1 MIAPAGAPAPHPR
14 PLYDRIASALLWL
27 AALSFATGV
36 FFSLTL
42 WFGVLPPVKPVAVGV
57 VTIQRYSKLRD
68 YLGAGLF
75 MTLVPAL
82 TVWFRRVG
90 ERLAVREGHRI
101 AFALPFLLSPLFY
114 LTTGKVGWIL
124 ILPLALAFAATRTLR
139 VTTESAWL
147 RRLFARDLHPY
158 HALLFSEA
166 MAWIIF
172 RYIVTGRRIAHFP
185 TLFLELVF
193 VALFLAL
200 FWCVAL
206 LVARIAEV
214 SFGAAPDEMF
224 KRITTAAVPLV
235 ALPLVGL
242 IWSPTP
248 FAWAAVIVVFLIVA
262 LLASRLRTP
271 LSPRAAWAIAAYV
284 TIPILMYYVSYA
296 SSAHT
301 SQWIDLFH
309 RGESIGPAS
318 DYLRGKAPYRGV
330 FALHGMLEDGLLDAW
345 LMQLF
350 GRSFEIAVARQAIL
364 GAFLGVSIWYLGI
377 IIFESIPLALI
388 VTAMGAWTTA
398 ENNRTF
404 FQVAAVALF
413 WNALRRRNRFS
424 AVASGV
430 FAAIAL
436 FFSYEIGIYTIAG
449 AIAAAFV
456 LWIVSLRV
464 AWDGLPPLRV
474 MLWFLIG
481 VAIGAAPFVIYLA
494 SRGALADFATVS
506 FVTIPKIID
515 AVWSLPFPD
524 LVSTFRKDLNV
535 HTLADFVLFEKF
547 HLILSPLAIAVAAT
561 YYLQRVIRRRT
572 ETLDHALAML
582 TVFCAIAQ
590 RTAFGRAEFR
600 HQYFA
605 AFLTGPILVLL
616 AMFAVRRLREPW
628 REGGEGTRAFIA
640 AIGIGVVPIIALV
653 FWIPD
658 LINARID
665 DVINY
670 QRRVINIIVD
680 PRAGE
685 VQARIDEVTKEIHA
699 LTRQGDPIFDFSSQ
713 PAFYFFVDR
722 PNPTRFYQ
730 VPIASPREFQSEVI
744 ATLERAKPKVII
756 RTSPENYDEFDGISN
771 ALRAQ
776 AVAAYIDDCYRF
788 AKSVRGVEIWTR
800 LPNARPAPLASYLWR
815 VHIPDPKEVATTQR
829 ARVVFPVIGSVWG
842 ANGANWVSD
851 LTLHNPLR
859 ESIEVSLRYVT
870 GQNAIDRQ
878 LRLAPQQTMRWQN
891 VVHNLFLQPDGIGT
905 LWIVYR
911 NDRVPVALIQ
921 TSDIAHGARASI
933 QKPLGRRDAATALTD
948 NADLTIAGIPVV
960 GQRYVNVGVVNTGD
974 IPATFRITART
985 PNGKPIGRPIESG
998 IPEGQLWLTTGIEQ
1012 ELGVKIDES
1021 TTLRV
1026 SAIAGSGVAF
1036 ASIVDPATG
1045 DSVFIAATPSQ
1056 Q

>member
-1 MIAPAGAPAPHPR
+1 MTRPR

-27 AALSFATGV
+27 AAFSFAAGV

-68 YLGAGLF
+68 YLGAALF

-82 TVWFRRVG
+82 TIVFRRIA
-90 ERLAVREGHRI
+90 ERLASREGHPI

-124 ILPLALAFAATRTLR
+124 ILPVALAYGATRTLR
-139 VTTESAWL
+139 IATESSWL
-147 RRLFARDLHPY
+147 RRMFAESMRPF

-166 MAWIIF
+166 MGWIVF
-172 RYIVTGRRIAHFP
+172 RYIVTGRRIAHFA
-185 TLFLELVF
+185 TLFLEIVF

-206 LVARIAEV
+206 LVSRIAEIA
-214 SFGAAPDEMF
+214 FGAPPDAMF
-224 KRITTAAVPLV
+224 RRITTAALPLV

-248 FAWAAVIVVFLIVA
+248 FAWSAVIVAFFIVA
-262 LLASRLRTP
+262 LLAMRIREP
-271 LSPRAAWAIAAYV
+271 LSPGAAWAIAAYV
-284 TIPILMYYVSYA
+284 VIPLLLYFVSYA
-296 SSAHT
+296 STAHL
-301 SQWIDLFH
+301 SQWVDLFH

-318 DYLRGKAPYRGV
+318 DYLRGKVPYRGV

-350 GRSFEIAVARQAIL
+350 GRSLAVAVARQAIL

-377 IIFESIPLALI
+377 LIFESIPLALI

-398 ENNRTF
+398 ETDRTF

-413 WNALRRRNRFS
+413 WHALRRRNRFS

-436 FFSYEIGIYTIAG
+436 FYSYEIGLYTITG
-449 AIAAAFV
+449 AIAAAAV

-464 AWDGLPPLRV
+464 DWDGLPPLRA
-474 MLWFLIG
+474 MLWFAIG
-481 VAIGAAPFVIYLA
+481 VVIGAAPFLIYLA
-494 SRGALADFATVS
+494 SRNALGDFFTVS
-506 FVTIPKIID
+506 FVTIPRIID

-524 LVSTFRKDLNV
+524 LVSTFRKDLNL
-535 HTLADFVLFEKF
+535 HTLAEFVLFEKF
-547 HLILSPLAIAVAAT
+547 HLILSPLAIAVAAA

-572 ETLDHALAML
+572 DTLDHALAVL
-582 TVFCAIAQ
+582 TVFCAITQ

-616 AMFAVRRLREPW
+616 AIFAVRRLRALW
-628 REGGEGTRAFIA
+628 SEGGDGTRAFIA
-640 AIGIGVVPIIALV
+640 AMVLFAVPIVGVV

-670 QRRVINIIVD
+670 QRRVINVIVD

-685 VQARIDEVTKEIHA
+685 VQARIDQVTGEIRG
-699 LTRQGDPIFDFSSQ
+699 LTKAREPIFDFSNQ
-713 PAFYFFVDR
+713 PAFYFFADR
-722 PNPTRFYQ
+722 ANPTRFYQ

-744 ATLERAKPKVII
+744 AVLEKTKPKVVI
-756 RTSPENYDEFDGISN
+756 RTSPEHYDEFDGIPN
-771 ALRAQ
+771 DMRAQ
-776 AVAAYIDDCYRF
+776 AVGAYIDDCYRF
-788 AKSVRGVEIWTR
+788 AKSVRGVELWTR
-800 LPNARPAPLASYLWR
+800 VPHARPAPLASYLWR
-815 VHIPDPKEVATTQR
+815 VHIPDANEVAVTGR
-829 ARVVFPVIGSVWG
+829 ERIVFPVIGSVWG
-842 ANGANWVSD
+842 VNGAHWVSD

-859 ESIEVSLRYVT
+859 EPIDVSLRYVAP
-870 GQNAIDRQ
+870 NDAVDRQ
-878 LRLAPQQTMRWQN
+878 LRLAPRQTIRWPD
-891 VVHNLFLQPDGIGT
+891 VVHNLFLQPDGIGA
-905 LWIVYR
+905 LWMVHR
-911 NDRVPVALIQ
+911 AGRVPVAILQ
-921 TSDIAHGARASI
+921 TSDVAHGGRASI
-933 QKPLGRRDAATALTD
+933 ETPLGARDSATALTD
-948 NADLTIAGIPVV
+948 NAELTIAGIPTIA
-960 GQRYVNVGVVNTGD
+960 QRRVNVGVVNTGI
-974 IPATFRITART
+974 IPATFRITARA
-985 PNGKPIGRPIESG
+985 PNGKAIGKPVESG
-998 IPEGQLWLTTGIEQ
+998 IPEDQVWLTNDIER
-1012 ELGVKIDES
+1012 ELGVKIDEN
-1021 TTLRV
+1021 TTLRITAV
-1026 SAIAGSGVAF
+1026 AGSGVAF
-1036 ASIVDPATG
+1036 ATIVDPSTG
-1045 DSVFIAATPSQ
+1045 DTSFIAATPSQ